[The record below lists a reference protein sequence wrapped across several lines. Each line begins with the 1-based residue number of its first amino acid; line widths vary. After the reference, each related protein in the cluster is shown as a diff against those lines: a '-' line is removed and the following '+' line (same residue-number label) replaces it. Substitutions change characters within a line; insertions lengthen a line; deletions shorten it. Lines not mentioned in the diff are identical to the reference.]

1 MLDKGMRFIISFIVI
16 LFTAVMALSQSAE
29 DIIRRY
35 EQNQNIKTMS
45 ALGKLLIYNQFGMQ
59 EKTFKI
65 WSRGTDDSLIVFTSK
80 DESGQKILRSKKAI
94 YLYYP
99 DAEEIIRLQ
108 GAALRNSLA
117 GSDLSYED
125 MTGGKSILDQYSIES
140 ISEEIVDNT
149 ACWVVK
155 IKAKVNDIPYP
166 IQKLWIDKKTYALK
180 KSEAYSLAEKLLKT
194 VYVMKYAA
202 VGGFVI
208 PVHIVVQDN
217 LKKQTKTELVLENIR
232 INETLD
238 PNLFSLQN
246 LSM

>member
-1 MLDKGMRFIISFIVI
+1 MLNKITKCVVSSVAVI
-16 LFTAVMALSQSAE
+16 FVAVLVQAQSAE

-45 ALGKLLIYNQFGMQ
+45 ASGKIVIYNQFGIQ
-59 EKTFKI
+59 EKAFKI

-80 DESGQKILRSKKAI
+80 DESGQKILRSKKAV

-99 DAEEIIRLQ
+99 DAEEIVRLQ

-125 MTGGKSILDQYSIES
+125 MTGGKSILDQYVIES
-140 ISEEIVDNT
+140 ISEEVIDTT
-149 ACWVVK
+149 ACWVIK

-194 VYVMKYAA
+194 VYVKDYTSI
-202 VGGFVI
+202 GGFVI
-208 PVHIVVQDN
+208 PSHIVVQDN
-217 LKKQTKTELVLENIR
+217 LKKQTKTELILETIR
-232 INETLD
+232 INEALD